1 MDYHNDTTHITK
13 SMLSTFMDSP
23 RDYYE
28 QYITRLKRRKE
39 ATRPMVVGSVCHAV
53 LLQGMDFEKAFV
65 VYPDSCLKVDGTLN
79 GKSAAAFRADN
90 PDAIGFGKQG
100 DDVAISNVLFAV
112 EEHALGSLIR
122 QAQLREE
129 VILGTYE
136 NRGIKCKPDFLCD
149 DVIYDLKFMDDV
161 SESAIRRSF
170 KRFRYWLQDAHYS
183 AVCESAV
190 FRFWVVE
197 TEYPFRI
204 KSVVYDERSREIA
217 DEAWGNA
224 MDALI
229 ACEKAGVFEDNNS
242 LTLTLSPWE
251 VGADDEGELVDIG
264 DVV

>member
-1 MDYHNDTTHITK
+1 MFEGGRNIE
-13 SMLSTFMDSP
+13 
-23 RDYYE
+23 RE
-28 QYITRLKRRKE
+28 
-39 ATRPMVVGSVCHAV
+39 GSAENYLAV
-53 LLQGMDFEKAFV
+53 AF
-65 VYPDSCLKVDGTLN
+65 
-79 GKSAAAFRADN
+79 GKS
-90 PDAIGFGKQG
+90 GEE
-100 DDVAISNVLFAV
+100 VAIERVLDAV
-112 EEHALGSLIR
+112 RSHALGKLIE
-122 QAQLREE
+122 QAQMREE
-129 VILGTYE
+129 VVVSDYLG
-136 NRGIKCKPDFLCD
+136 RGIKCRPDFLCD

-217 DEAWGNA
+217 VEAWGNA

-264 DVV
+264 EVD